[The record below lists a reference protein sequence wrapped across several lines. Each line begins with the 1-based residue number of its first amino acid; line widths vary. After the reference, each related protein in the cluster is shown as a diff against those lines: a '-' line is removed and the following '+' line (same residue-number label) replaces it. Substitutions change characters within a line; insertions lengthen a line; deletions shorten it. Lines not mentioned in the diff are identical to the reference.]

1 MRACVCACF
10 GGGGWWRQHYCVS
23 CKIIVSKMAMQNEKL
38 LVLEERIMVIDERWI
53 RVQRTTYTVENNQSS
68 TLLISI
74 GLQYFIIYFIRF
86 HLISSWGRSVVANR
100 EPVAKEDCL
109 VVLMVLFILP
119 VFLLRRRNIKMS
131 VLQFAGPVYQIN
143 LRFVVILQKLNT

>member
-1 MRACVCACF
+1 
-10 GGGGWWRQHYCVS
+10 
-23 CKIIVSKMAMQNEKL
+23 MQNEQL

-53 RVQRTTYTVENNQSS
+53 RMQRTTYTVENNQSS

-100 EPVAKEDCL
+100 EPVAKEDSL
-109 VVLMVLFILP
+109 VYSAGIPSEEAQHKDVCSP
-119 VFLLRRRNIKMS
+119 VCRSS
-131 VLQFAGPVYQIN
+131 VSD
-143 LRFVVILQKLNT
+143 